1 MSLSVDHVNRIHFA
15 GKQIKKIIG
24 DQSQYK
30 VILSDNRK
38 DVFIQLNVKKDEIIN
53 MSVIDVS
60 GKIADLEIKAINSP
74 YPSIITLSSDDVEL
88 VKEVEETSEVDA
100 MIKAMRAGVKS
111 KYYTLA
117 GGKMLNCGALGKNIS
132 CQIIA
137 DYRFGDYR
145 GVGLRVVNKGKKA
158 VVLDSDTINDAIPYK
173 VLKQVPSRSLLTKS
187 AQEIIYFVS
196 KTEASDD

>member
-60 GKIADLEIKAINSP
+60 GKIADLEIKAINRAL
-74 YPSIITLSSDDVEL
+74 PSF
-88 VKEVEETSEVDA
+88 
-100 MIKAMRAGVKS
+100 
-111 KYYTLA
+111 
-117 GGKMLNCGALGKNIS
+117 LGCSNQSI
-132 CQIIA
+132 
-137 DYRFGDYR
+137 Y
-145 GVGLRVVNKGKKA
+145 GL
-158 VVLDSDTINDAIPYK
+158 
-173 VLKQVPSRSLLTKS
+173 
-187 AQEIIYFVS
+187 
-196 KTEASDD
+196 